1 MADKDIDILYKE
13 LPALEII
20 FQSGE
25 IFHFDWVSSM
35 QQYIK
40 NNFKFKNTYI
50 FTTNVFP
57 LELLHMLENHEI
69 HQIKE
74 VKIIET
80 LRAADGEKI
89 FEVNSIKL
97 PIFSV
102 ERKIDKTGFST
113 PWIIKIIDIH
123 Q

>member
-1 MADKDIDILYKE
+1 
-13 LPALEII
+13 
-20 FQSGE
+20 
-25 IFHFDWVSSM
+25 
-35 QQYIK
+35 
-40 NNFKFKNTYI
+40 
-50 FTTNVFP
+50 
-57 LELLHMLENHEI
+57 MLENHEI